1 LRPIPSLPSGYLI
14 LRLHDKIKA
23 EETTYTVKSMKIE
36 LVLKKATPGKWGSW
50 RHKSS
55 ALFDD
60 LAKAGLKHAGVEYHG
75 EEAFVAHAKKLGI
88 KDSADLS
95 PSKFDGDLQA
105 WYLDVCQKLS
115 TKGLLDVTPLDSAA
129 DDVQF
134 QPVLESKPAAE
145 NPAPKAAAPS
155 YPTSAKGGP
164 KNWDTLDLGDEDD
177 EKDDGV
183 DDFFKKLY
191 KDADPDTRR
200 AMMKSY
206 VESNGTSLSTSWAEA
221 SKKTYETSPP
231 DGSEA
236 KKWD

>member
-1 LRPIPSLPSGYLI
+1 
-14 LRLHDKIKA
+14 
-23 EETTYTVKSMKIE
+23 MKIE
-36 LVLKKATPGKWGSW
+36 LVLKKATPGKWGTW

-55 ALFDD
+55 GLLDD
-60 LAKAGLKHAGVEYHG
+60 LAKEELRHDGVEYHG
-75 EEAFVAHAKKLGI
+75 QEALVAHAKKLGI
-88 KDSADLS
+88 ESPADIS
-95 PSKFDGDLQA
+95 PAKFDGDVQA
-105 WYLDVCQKLS
+105 WYSDLCQKLS
-115 TKGLLDVTPLDSAA
+115 TRALLDVTPLDPTPET
-129 DDVQF
+129 VQS
-134 QPVLESKPAAE
+134 QPVSAPKPAAKE
-145 NPAPKAAAPS
+145 AAPKVTAPA
-155 YPTSAKGGP
+155 YPTSAKGGA
-164 KNWDTLDLGDEDD
+164 KNWDTMELDDDED